1 MIVKNEYVKIKTDKE
16 VILHNYIYDNY
27 LKFIAQ
33 AQYDTNIRDFSFTNC
48 FIKFDTPFEDINNKN
63 YYDFDI
69 RVPLSNKNL
78 TISETTI
85 EANYTYTPKR
95 NYAYS
100 AIDETIIK
108 DFTEYYGKKITAI
121 GFSIFLNGEN
131 IICACVDT
139 SNYSNYFVENISFQ
153 RKDIFSS
160 DASVV
165 NGSPLN
171 LAPFSEKYIIESGG
185 HGEIQYYC
193 YPVLYSIG
201 LGTRR
206 GEIEEEYIIGQDVD
220 IIIESNTSFGFNL
233 RRGLESN
240 KYPSQTLYSGN
251 NLYPLPLKVNKELHP
266 HRRLYT
272 GSGIVP
278 LLSDYK
284 YIMYK
289 YRYYYHNDFASEDI
303 YLDEYFI
310 TNLPNDTKGLFE
322 IVTKIE
328 RSDV

>member
-1 MIVKNEYVKIKTDKE
+1 MIVKNEYVKIKTDDKE

-27 LKFIAQ
+27 LEFITK
-33 AQYDTNIRDFSFTNC
+33 AQYDKDIQDLSFRYC
-48 FIKFDTPFEDINNKN
+48 YIKFDTPFEDINNKTR
-63 YYDFDI
+63 YDFDI
-69 RVPLSNKNL
+69 MVPLTNKNL
-78 TISETTI
+78 TTSETTI
-85 EANYTYTPKR
+85 EANYTYTPNKAGIYKASGGR
-95 NYAYS
+95 VDDIS
-100 AIDETIIK
+100 
-108 DFTEYYGKKITAI
+108 EYYGKKITAI
-121 GFSIFLNGEN
+121 GFSISLDAEY

-153 RKDIFSS
+153 RKDVFSS
-160 DASVV
+160 DASVI

-171 LAPFSEKYIIESGG
+171 LAPFSEKYIIKPTDQGNR
-185 HGEIQYYC
+185 YYDC

-206 GEIEEEYIIGQDVD
+206 GKIQEEYIIGQDVD
-220 IIIESNTSFGFNL
+220 IIVESDTSFGFNL
-233 RRGLESN
+233 RKGLESN
-240 KYPSQTLYSGN
+240 KYPSQNLYAGS

-289 YRYYYHNDFASEDI
+289 YRYYYQEHPYDYKYI
-303 YLDEYFI
+303 DEYFI
-310 TNLPNDTKGLFE
+310 TNLPNETKGLFE